1 MKPAVASTSASAS
14 KSELVSK
21 SVLASNVSRRFGSF
35 TAVAD
40 VDFAIEPGE
49 VVGLVGANGAGKTT
63 LIRMILGLLE
73 PTSGQIRLFGEPH
86 TREQRRRIGYVP
98 QNLGLYRDLTADENL
113 EFRAQTFGSPAAE
126 FGGYAGDSLVGD
138 LPLGVQRR
146 AAFAAAT
153 QHDPELLVLD
163 EPTSGVSPLS
173 RTKLWNLI
181 RERAEAGVA
190 VLVSTHYMDEAEQAD
205 RLVLMS
211 HGRVVGSG
219 SLESIIGDTR
229 AVAVQA
235 ERWDEV
241 FAVLDTGHRLITLA
255 GTTVRV
261 LGESIE
267 EIAEVLG
274 GAGMTAEY
282 EIVPATLDETMVMLD
297 S

>member
-1 MKPAVASTSASAS
+1 M
-14 KSELVSK
+14 K
-21 SVLASNVSRRFGSF
+21 SVLATNVSRVFGSF
-35 TAVAD
+35 TAVDD

-73 PTSGQIRLFGEPH
+73 PSHGQIRLFGEPQ

-98 QNLGLYRDLTADENL
+98 QNLGLYRDLTAGENL
-113 EFRAQTFGSPAAE
+113 EFRAQAFGSATADLSAQ
-126 FGGYAGDSLVGD
+126 GGSGLVGD
-138 LPLGVQRR
+138 LPLGAQRR

-153 QHDPELLVLD
+153 QHSPELLVLD

-211 HGRVVGSG
+211 HGRVVGEG
-219 SLESIIGDTR
+219 SLESIIGGAEAVEVR
-229 AVAVQA
+229 AA
-235 ERWDEV
+235 RWEDA
-241 FAVLDTGHRLITLA
+241 FSVLDTGHRLITLA
-255 GTTVRV
+255 GTAVRV
-261 LGESIE
+261 LGEPLD
-267 EIAEVLG
+267 EVEQLLVR
-274 GAGMTAEY
+274 AGITAHLR
-282 EIVPATLDETMVMLD
+282 IVGATLDETMVMLD